1 MLRYY
6 LLEKKILLNEYERA
20 SNTFEIGSIY
30 IDIEKKIGKKK
41 TDEENHYAVNFKW

>member
-6 LLEKKILLNEYERA
+6 LLEKKILLNERA

-41 TDEENHYAVNFKW
+41 ENR